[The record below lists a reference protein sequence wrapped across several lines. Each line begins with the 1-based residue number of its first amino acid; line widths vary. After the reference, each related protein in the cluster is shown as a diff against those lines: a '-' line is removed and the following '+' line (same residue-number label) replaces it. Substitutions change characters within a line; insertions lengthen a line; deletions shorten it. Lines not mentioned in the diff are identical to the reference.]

1 MKNGIFKLYEL
12 RDEMKK
18 GITNIEEVVSQQ
30 EELLKVVKA
39 SKKSKTLFKEFVTG
53 LEGQIKNTK
62 EEQLVTLH
70 ERLDIIETLI
80 KDYESS
86 DNKKQTEDLIT
97 SLFIGLGILNLSDFT
112 ENTSTKFTIDPEEI
126 NKELKETA

>member
-39 SKKSKTLFKEFVTG
+39 SKKSKTLFKEFVAG

>member
-18 GITNIEEVVSQQ
+18 GIANIEEVVSQQ

-70 ERLDIIETLI
+70 ERLDIIEKLI

-97 SLFIGLGILNLSDFT
+97 SLFIGLGILNLSDFI

>member
-62 EEQLVTLH
+62 EEQLVTLN
-70 ERLDIIETLI
+70 ERLDIIEKLI

-97 SLFIGLGILNLSDFT
+97 SLFIGLGILNLSDFI

>member
-70 ERLDIIETLI
+70 ERLDIIEKLI

>member
-18 GITNIEEVVSQQ
+18 GIDNIEEVVSQQ

>member
-70 ERLDIIETLI
+70 ERLDIIEKLI

-112 ENTSTKFTIDPEEI
+112 KNTSTKFTIDPEEI

>member
-18 GITNIEEVVSQQ
+18 GIENIESVVSQQ

-39 SKKSKTLFKEFVTG
+39 SKKSKTLFKEFISG

-62 EEQLVTLH
+62 EEQLVTLN

-80 KDYESS
+80 KDYENS
-86 DNKKQTEDLIT
+86 DDKKKIEDLVT
-97 SLFIGLGILNLSDFT
+97 SLFIGLGILNLKNFT
-112 ENTSTKFTIDPEEI
+112 ENTSVKFTVDPEEI
-126 NKELKETA
+126 NEQLKETA

>member
-18 GITNIEEVVSQQ
+18 GIANIEEVVSQQ

>member
-30 EELLKVVKA
+30 EELLKVVKV
-39 SKKSKTLFKEFVTG
+39 SKKSKTLFKEFITG

-62 EEQLVTLH
+62 EEQLVTLN

>member
-97 SLFIGLGILNLSDFT
+97 SLFIGLGILNLSDFI